1 MLIKLK
7 ICLTLLTVLFYLCVH
22 VRCNNIK
29 IDPVIAKELKL
40 KKMENLLTLFRVLNN
55 VEAKIRSGQLNELNF
70 FEKWIIALL
79 VKRSRE
85 TMKKLYS
92 DQKQFWT
99 FRQGM

>member
-1 MLIKLK
+1 MPIKLK
-7 ICLTLLTVLFYLCVH
+7 ILLTLLTVLFYLCIH
-22 VRCNNIK
+22 VRCDTMK
-29 IDPVIAKELKL
+29 IDPVIANELQF
-40 KKMENLLTLFRVLNN
+40 KKVENLLTLFRVVNN
-55 VEAKIRSGQLNELNF
+55 VEAKIRNGKLNELNF

-99 FRQGM
+99 FRQG

>member
-1 MLIKLK
+1 MLIKLQ
-7 ICLTLLTVLFYLCVH
+7 IFLSLITVFFYLYGY
-22 VRCNNIK
+22 VRCETMK
-29 IDPVIAKELKL
+29 IDPMIAKELKL
-40 KKMENLLTLFRVLNN
+40 KKMENLLTLFRVVNN
-55 VEAKIRSGQLNELNF
+55 VEAKIRNGKLDELNF

-99 FRQGM
+99 FRQG